1 MRADKENNFFTYRVR
16 RYYQGVKRDMMEKP
30 PENVRDNR
38 LMQLIVLVI
47 VVFGACLVLYSV
59 YMLATH
65 VNDLNMIVLDMIMFG
80 FGFAA
85 IWFGLTHF
93 DIQKSENKIQEINKQ
108 ADRIKNILEK
118 KE

>member
-1 MRADKENNFFTYRVR
+1 MI
-16 RYYQGVKRDMMEKP
+16 EKP
-30 PENVRDNR
+30 PENVRNNR
-38 LMQLIVLVI
+38 LMQFIVLVI

-93 DIQKSENKIQEINKQ
+93 DIQKSETKIQTINKQ
-108 ADRIKNILEK
+108 ADRTKDLLRRTR
-118 KE
+118 